1 MSNNILD
8 PWISIINDKLKVLSA
23 VEGLPENSFT
33 NEHFREFSRD
43 LIKLPSSI
51 KTCFFKTLLNSWYT
65 SRRMHETVLLPCI
78 FGCDSEDDDLRH
90 YLSCDPMWTLA
101 ASASAL
107 PSAFL
112 LLAPLDRLCLLNR
125 SPLGLKLLSVVFRGY
140 HALKMGHRTLVD
152 HCISTGNFDE
162 IILLALRIF
171 ADLWRH

>member
-1 MSNNILD
+1 
-8 PWISIINDKLKVLSA
+8 
-23 VEGLPENSFT
+23 
-33 NEHFREFSRD
+33 
-43 LIKLPSSI
+43 
-51 KTCFFKTLLNSWYT
+51 
-65 SRRMHETVLLPCI
+65 
-78 FGCDSEDDDLRH
+78 
-90 YLSCDPMWTLA
+90 MWTLA